1 MTQLRKRMMKNM
13 TVRGLAE
20 NKMRLYLHSVSGL
33 ARYCKRSPERIS
45 AQEAQNYLLHLHE
58 ERGLTWQI
66 CNCTRHWQTTFHH
79 TTLCGLLKKGWSS
92 RQESCLWTGPV
103 VEWGS
108 S

>member
-45 AQEAQNYLLHLHE
+45 AQE
-58 ERGLTWQI
+58 
-66 CNCTRHWQTTFHH
+66 
-79 TTLCGLLKKGWSS
+79 
-92 RQESCLWTGPV
+92 V
-103 VEWGS
+103 
-108 S
+108 